1 MAKPLETALNL
12 VADRADQLLAEA
24 VTIAEIPAPTFAEA
38 ERSAHIAKRFRE
50 IGLQDVT
57 VDEIYNVTGRRPGPA
72 GAPRVMVV
80 AHMDTVHP
88 IETDVKVRIEGDI
101 AHGRGLRDN
110 STALSH
116 VISMVPVMDEA
127 GLELPCDLIV
137 ASSVGEEGI
146 GDLRGVKK
154 LMETWKGKLDAVLV
168 VDGAL
173 GTVCWGGVGSRR
185 LKVTYTTEGGHSFLE
200 FGKPSALHG
209 LATACAR
216 FAAIEVPAE
225 PKTTLNVGTFQGGS
239 SVNTIASEATA
250 MIDMRSLDDK
260 SLETL
265 FNKAMAI
272 FEGTAKEMNCTAK
285 IDLVGNRPGGQLP
298 QDHPM
303 VRHCADSLQAM
314 GIAPR
319 LLAASSDANI
329 PLSQGMTAVCIGLA
343 RGGGVHTLKEYL
355 EVSSLVPGLQT
366 LIRVLAG
373 LDWKAIRG

>member
-1 MAKPLETALNL
+1 MAKTLETALSL
-12 VADRADQLLAEA
+12 VADRADQLLTEA
-24 VTIAEIPAPTFAEA
+24 ITIAEIPAPTFAEA

-57 VDEIYNVTGRRPGPA
+57 IDEMYNVTGRRPGPA

-101 AHGRGLRDN
+101 AHGPGLRDN

-116 VISMVPVMDEA
+116 LISMVPVLDEA

-154 LMETWKGKLDAVLV
+154 LMETWKEKLDAVLV

-216 FAAIEVPAE
+216 FAAIEVPSE

-250 MIDMRSLDDK
+250 MIDMRSLDDGA
-260 SLETL
+260 LETL
-265 FNKAMAI
+265 FQQAMAI
-272 FEGTAKEMNCTAK
+272 FEGTAKELNCTAK

-298 QDHPM
+298 LDHPM
-303 VRHCADSLQAM
+303 VRHCAETLEAM
-314 GIAPR
+314 GVAPR

-355 EVSSLVPGLQT
+355 EVSSLVPGLQA

>member
-1 MAKPLETALNL
+1 MSKSLETALRL
-12 VADRADQLLAEA
+12 VEQRADQLLAEA
-24 VTIAEIPAPTFAEA
+24 ITIAEIPAPTFEEA
-38 ERSAHIAKRFRE
+38 ERSAHIASRFRE

-57 VDEIYNVTGRRPGPA
+57 TDELYNVTGRRPGPA

-88 IETDVKVRIEGDI
+88 KETDIKVRIEGDI
-101 AHGRGLRDN
+101 AHGPGLRDN

-116 VISMVPVMDEA
+116 LISMIPVLDEA
-127 GLELPCDLIV
+127 GLELPCELIL
-137 ASSVGEEGI
+137 ASSVGEEGM

-154 LMETWKGKLDAVLV
+154 LIETWKDKVDAVLV
-168 VDGAL
+168 CDGAL

-185 LKVTYTTEGGHSFLE
+185 LKVTYTTAGGHSFLE

-216 FAAIEVPAE
+216 FADIEVPSE
-225 PKTTLNVGTFQGGS
+225 PKTTLNVGTFHGGS

-250 MIDMRSLDDK
+250 LIDMRSLDDGALVK
-260 SLETL
+260 LYEQ
-265 FNKAMAI
+265 AMAI

-285 IDLVGNRPGGQLP
+285 IELVGNRPGGQLP

-303 VRHCADSLQAM
+303 VRHCSEALKAM
-314 GIAPR
+314 GLTPR

-329 PLSQGMTAVCIGLA
+329 PLSQGITAVCIGLA
-343 RGGGVHTLKEYL
+343 KGSGVHTLQEYL

-366 LIRVLAG
+366 LIRVVAG
-373 LDWKAIRG
+373 LDWAAIR